1 MSRTLSTQDRLQK
14 LLNKGLKHHREG
26 RMDEAAACYR
36 KMLKVDPTSSE
47 ARQMSRLW
55 DGQKVPVQESIPSL
69 SAALADDAD
78 ALNKQASSHLAE
90 GRIQQAISCLRRV
103 AELRPNSAQAH
114 LHLGEVQERA
124 EDLKAAQASYQRA
137 VALQP
142 DSPDLHCHLARVLYQ
157 SGSLELA
164 AEWYQRAVALDPK
177 RYEVYNDLGLVLTN
191 LGNYGAA
198 IESFRRSLRLNP
210 RSAKTIASLG
220 YLFECKGDLIS
231 ASGAYRDAI
240 KLDPQL
246 HAAYADLGYV
256 LFGLGELGEAADCF
270 HRLRALR
277 PDSAEATANL
287 GLIHLMQGDFA
298 AGWAEYESRWQVGL
312 ADDRKMTQ
320 RQWKGE
326 PLNGERI
333 LIHAEQGFGDT
344 LQFVRY
350 VPLVAA
356 RGGQV
361 VLEVQPSLG
370 RLLAGTAGAS
380 QVIRRGETLPAFTW
394 QCPLLSLPLAFGTEM
409 HSIPATVPY
418 VHAESTQAAA
428 WQRRLAGDTRRIG
441 LAWSGNPGMQR
452 NRYRSIPLEHL
463 VPLMKAP
470 GTTFYSLQVGQGSEQ
485 VNQLP
490 PDAGLID
497 LTAELKD
504 FADTAAMVA
513 SLDVVISIDSSVAH
527 LAGAMGKP
535 VWIMLQKGC
544 DWRYFLDRED
554 SPWYPTARLFR
565 QSTPGGWQEVVNR
578 IERALRES

>member
-1 MSRTLSTQDRLQK
+1 MQDRLQK
-14 LLNKGLKHHREG
+14 LLHKGLKHHREG

-47 ARQMSRLW
+47 ARQMARLLE
-55 DGQKVPVQESIPSL
+55 GTAGPAQEPIPSL

-78 ALNKQASSHLAE
+78 ALNQQASSHLAE

-103 AELRPNSAQAH
+103 AELRPNSAPAH

-124 EDLKAAQASYQRA
+124 GDLKAAGNSYQRA

-198 IESFRRSLRLNP
+198 IESFRRSLRLDP

-231 ASGAYRDAI
+231 ASEAYRDAI

-256 LFGLGELGEAADCF
+256 FFGLGELGEAADCF

-287 GLIHLMQGDFA
+287 GLIHLMQGNFA
-298 AGWAEYESRWQVGL
+298 AGWAEYESRWKVGL

-361 VLEVQPSLG
+361 VLEVQPSLR
-370 RLLAGTAGAS
+370 RLLAGTAGAW
-380 QVIRRGETLPAFTW
+380 QVISRGETLPEHAW

-418 VHAESTQAAA
+418 VHAEPTQAAA
-428 WQRRLAGDTRRIG
+428 WQQRLAGNTRRIG

-463 VPLMKAP
+463 VPLLKVP
-470 GTTFYSLQVGQGSEQ
+470 GTTFYSLQVGPGSEQ
-485 VNQLP
+485 VNQAP
-490 PDAGLID
+490 PDARLID
-497 LTAELKD
+497 LTSELKD
-504 FADTAAMVA
+504 FADTAALVA
-513 SLDVVISIDSSVAH
+513 SLDLVISIDSSVAH
-527 LAGAMGKP
+527 LAGAMGRP
-535 VWIMLQKGC
+535 VWIMLHKGC

-565 QSTPGGWQEVVNR
+565 QTTPGGWQEVVNQV
-578 IERALRES
+578 ERALRGS